1 MAFAAHDLTC
11 IRGERLLFAGL
22 SFAVSPGR
30 MLVLR
35 GPNGSGKTSLLRL
48 CAGLLPAAQ
57 GHLAWQGQ
65 RVEDAHGL
73 ARHLAWLGHA
83 EALKPALTVRENLSF
98 WARFAGQAGAV
109 DAALAALDLVAL
121 ADLPARFLSAGQR
134 RRVAL
139 ARLVAADRKLWLL
152 DEPTTA
158 LDSAAVA
165 LFAALLRAHLSA
177 GGLAIAATHLD
188 FGFADMPVL
197 ELGR

>member
-22 SFAVSPGR
+22 SFAVSPGQ

-65 RVEDAHGL
+65 RVEDALDL

-83 EALKPALTVRENLSF
+83 EALKPALTVHENLSF
-98 WARFAGQAGAV
+98 WARFAGRAGAV

-139 ARLVAADRKLWLL
+139 ARLVAANRTLWLL
-152 DEPTTA
+152 DEPTNA
-158 LDSAAVA
+158 LDSAAVT
-165 LFAALLRAHLSA
+165 LFAAQLRAHLAA
-177 GGLAIAATHLD
+177 GGMAIAATHLD

>member
-22 SFAVSPGR
+22 SFAVSPGQ

-48 CAGLLPAAQ
+48 SAGLLPAAQ
-57 GHLAWQGQ
+57 GHLTWQGQ
-65 RVEDAHGL
+65 RVEDAHDL

-98 WARFAGQAGAV
+98 WARFAGRAGAV

-165 LFAALLRAHLSA
+165 LFAALLRAHLAA